1 MSIQKFYQTAAAN
14 DFARLF
20 QFRVSDWQI
29 DGTRLLPEDAEY
41 YIETVNLPGKTI
53 NNVQVPYMGLQFNVP
68 GTVSFPNSNA
78 WTVAFRCDANYA
90 IRDALEQEL
99 IRIFKVSD
107 SSGDYALPYTSSVL
121 TLDLLGK
128 SADASNVPIA
138 IRQYKLI
145 GVYIVGLQDTQ
156 YDIKDS
162 GAVATIQTTL
172 AYQYWTSSKT
182 GAQNPIPT
190 GNSSSSGATV
200 KLFGTN
206 TAVAAS

>member
-29 DGTRLLPEDAEY
+29 DGVQLLPDDAEF
-41 YIETVNLPGKTI
+41 YIETANLPGKVI

-78 WTVAFRCDANYA
+78 WAVTFRCDSNYA
-90 IRDALEQEL
+90 IRDALEQEMA
-99 IRIFKVSD
+99 RIFSVAS
-107 SSGDYALPYTSSVL
+107 SSGDYALPFTSSVL

-128 SADASNVPIA
+128 TADQSNVPQA
-138 IRQYKLI
+138 IRKYTLQ
-145 GVYIVGLQDTQ
+145 GVYVVGLQDTQ

-162 GAVATIQTTL
+162 GAIATVQVNL
-172 AYQYWTSSKT
+172 AYQYWTSAKT
-182 GAQNPIPT
+182 GVINAIPRGNNVAGT
-190 GNSSSSGATV
+190 GGSASTIS
-200 KLFGTN
+200 LFG
-206 TAVAAS
+206 AKKG